1 MSNAADR
8 LMRWIIDASA
18 GEPADHRVQIL
29 RDAAKIIAGGNASIE
44 LIAIANE
51 IEATDSRIKQLLL
64 GFENGNGHSEPA
76 PETPTNGGPQG
87 PSPAEDVP

>member
-29 RDAAKIIAGGNASIE
+29 RDAAKIIAGGDASICG
-44 LIAIANE
+44 LCGV
-51 IEATDSRIKQLLL
+51 ATGLFDR
-64 GFENGNGHSEPA
+64 
-76 PETPTNGGPQG
+76 
-87 PSPAEDVP
+87 